1 MTTSFGDTA
10 SRLIATLLECPGST
24 LSETATTCRIDRT
37 ACSDGALLDRVRETA
52 RVADTEG
59 FGRLRLFGD
68 ISGEHDPIGC
78 VLEDVDGEALSL
90 VIEKESEE
98 GWRYFLTESGFAYSL
113 PELASSV
120 PVTAWVSARFEPFS
134 AIALLV
140 TPWDGTRSAPRID
153 VPLERPRKLVRD
165 LTSIRT
171 PTDVSP
177 WLLSSA
183 PSASSPAYVA
193 WRKAAAERLIFAL
206 PSEIRKVD
214 GADVVAL
221 KGLRSAPIPVSAPL
235 PALPE
240 QETDALMEA
249 AAWVYGVQ
257 RETEARFQFLNYQ
270 LSVYW
275 PEGSAWPEG
284 LVEALPASLVG
295 AKEAYGFHLE
305 DQSKEAL
312 KSLGDLRKGLQE
324 EVARAQSSTRDL
336 ISSLWRDL
344 GIAGVVLALKSPMA
358 PQIAGAE
365 ALRWVTLA
373 TSVLLMASLCV
384 TGVANA
390 RFNSL
395 ADRSRVDWRKRLYAF
410 VSPDEWKRLV
420 EAPIKSGRWVY
431 RLALTVVAVLYL
443 VAAAYLFAVS
453 EPDLAARV
461 WTFLK
466 HMVGATAG
474 A

>member
-1 MTTSFGDTA
+1 MTTSFGDAA
-10 SRLIATLLECPGST
+10 SRLIATLLERPGAT
-24 LSETATTCRIDRT
+24 LSETVTTCRVDGA
-37 ACSDGALLDRVRETA
+37 ACSDGILLDRIREAA
-52 RVADTEG
+52 RLAATEG

-68 ISGEHDPIGC
+68 ISGEHDPVAC
-78 VLEDVDGEALSL
+78 TLDDVEGEPLSL
-90 VIEKESEE
+90 VIEKAGEE
-98 GWRYFLTESGFAYSL
+98 CWRFFLTEAGFACSL
-113 PELASSV
+113 AELAASG

-134 AIALLV
+134 AIALSV
-140 TPWDGTRSAPRID
+140 TPWDGTRSAPRVE

-165 LTSIRT
+165 LTSVRT
-171 PTDVSP
+171 PANVSP

-183 PSASSPAYVA
+183 PSASSPAYVT
-193 WRKAAAERLIFAL
+193 WRKAAAERLAFAL
-206 PSEIRKVD
+206 PSEIRNVD
-214 GADVVAL
+214 GADVIAL

-240 QETDALMEA
+240 SGTDALMEA

-295 AKEAYGFHLE
+295 AKEAYGFHLQ

-358 PQIAGAE
+358 PQIAGTE

-373 TSVLLMASLCV
+373 TSVLLLSSLVV
-384 TGVANA
+384 TVAANA
-390 RFNSL
+390 RFNRLS
-395 ADRSRVDWRKRLYAF
+395 DRSRVEWRRRLYAF

-431 RLALTVVAVLYL
+431 RIALFIVAILYL
-443 VAAAYLFAVS
+443 VAATYLFAVS
-453 EPDLAARV
+453 EPDLTARG
-461 WTFLK
+461 WTFFK
-466 HMVGATAG
+466 YTVGAAAG